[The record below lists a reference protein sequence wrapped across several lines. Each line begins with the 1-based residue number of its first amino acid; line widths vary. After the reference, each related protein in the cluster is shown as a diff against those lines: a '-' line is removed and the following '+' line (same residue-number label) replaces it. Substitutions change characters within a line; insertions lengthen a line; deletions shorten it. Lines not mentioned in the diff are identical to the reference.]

1 MISGNAK
8 GEMEFDNNYK
18 MAGSNEL
25 TAYLLGLQM
34 CFIKLCFQL
43 CSWLVSDRVETKC
56 PSPLRH
62 LRTHPSKLGQLERPA
77 TNPRW
82 HVGTRRAKLRMVR
95 KGLLRWLSFGRKID
109 QNLTTEVNKY
119 LGLVNNF

>member
-1 MISGNAK
+1 
-8 GEMEFDNNYK
+8 MEFDNNYK
-18 MAGSNEL
+18 TAGSNEMA
-25 TAYLLGLQM
+25 AYLLGLQM
-34 CFIKLCFQL
+34 LFKKPSFQL
-43 CSWLVSDRVETKC
+43 CSYLVSDRVEIKC

-62 LRTHPSKLGQLERPA
+62 LRIHPSKLGQLEKPA

-95 KGLLRWLSFGRKID
+95 KGVLCWFSFFGHRIN
-109 QNLTTEVNKY
+109 QNMTTEVNKY